1 VLKRNLKLY
10 SLSFLSISY
19 TLFTYKS
26 IFQGKLLGDP
36 FDSRLQIVLHEHWWR
51 WFNGLVGFRDT
62 EFFYPFDKALG
73 YSDVFFTQGIVYS
86 FFRFIGFTLSS
97 SWSITTIGLLLIG
110 NLGWVFIAQKFVKNY
125 VLQILMVLTFVSS
138 LSFAYYF
145 TLNPNI
151 MGYSFISWFAL
162 FIINISKEKNK
173 LVKNQKISIFTTLFI
188 IYALSCWYAAFF
200 LGLVLTI
207 RLLLEAVFRS
217 KEFNFS
223 LSQHGLRNLAK
234 QYYLQAPIQLFLIW
248 LFVYVYVLV
257 ANDPLRS
264 VNELLENSPRVSYL
278 ANGSSADG
286 TKLSGSFFKQLYLNL
301 GLDFDKEFG
310 IGLGLFTTFFGLLS
324 LGYIIYNRL
333 FSLSKY
339 LWICAITFGY
349 IYFLVWEDKFSIHK
363 FLFESIPGFDS
374 IRYPARY
381 VIFIGFSLILLI
393 FFILDQ
399 IVKDSNFKKKSLIFL
414 VGSLIFIDQYRA
426 SFKGWDSDTLVNIE
440 LMKQKQDI
448 ITSCDYFYYDFPG
461 GWWNE
466 QIEAMMFSI
475 QIGVPTI
482 NGYSGAFPPNYPIEA
497 FNSTSEPLQIFRWI
511 NEISPEKRGCLV
523 TGRTKIISLNSK
535 SESVE
540 FVGFTGEEKKGSS
553 TWRWANSSSPYL
565 YIYSRENSLRNLKF
579 SLKTSSCFEN
589 QTIRITDSQDKL
601 LVEETIIEAER
612 NYDLKV
618 DLSNN
623 FVKIIQFN
631 TDAQVCKVK
640 GDPRDLYFEIKNF
653 SIS

>member
-1 VLKRNLKLY
+1 MLKRNLKLF

-73 YSDVFFTQGIVYS
+73 YSDVFLTQGIVYS

-97 SWSITTIGLLLIG
+97 SWSITTIVLLLIG
-110 NLGWVFIAQKFVKNY
+110 NLGRVFIAQKFVKNY

-162 FIINISKEKNK
+162 FIISISKEKDK
-173 LVKNQKISIFTTLFI
+173 LVKNQKISIFITFFL

-200 LGLVLTI
+200 LGLVLTV
-207 RLLLEAVFRS
+207 RLLLEVVFRS

-223 LSQHGLRNLAK
+223 QSQHGLRNLAK

-257 ANDPLRS
+257 ANDPSRS

-278 ANGSSADG
+278 ANGSSVDG

-301 GLDFDKEFG
+301 GLDFDKEYG

-324 LGYIIYNRL
+324 LGFIIYNRL

-339 LWICAITFGY
+339 LWICAITFVY
-349 IYFLVWEDKFSIHK
+349 IYFLVWQDKFSIHK

-381 VIFIGFSLILLI
+381 VIFLGFSLILLI
-393 FFILDQ
+393 FIILDQ
-399 IVKDSNFKKKSLIFL
+399 VVKDSKFKKKSLIFL

-426 SFKGWDSDTLVNIE
+426 PFKGWDSDTLVNIE

-497 FNSTSEPLQIFRWI
+497 FNSTREPLQIFRWI

-535 SESVE
+535 SESVD
-540 FVGFTGEEKKGSS
+540 FVGFTGEEKKGSA

-579 SLKTSSCFEN
+579 SLKSSSCFEN

-601 LVEETIIEAER
+601 LVEETIVEEER

>member
-1 VLKRNLKLY
+1 VLKRNLKLF

-73 YSDVFFTQGIVYS
+73 YSDVFLTQGIVYS

-162 FIINISKEKNK
+162 FIISISKEKDK
-173 LVKNQKISIFTTLFI
+173 LVKNQKISIFITFFL
-188 IYALSCWYAAFF
+188 IYALSCSYAAFF
-200 LGLVLTI
+200 LGLVLTV
-207 RLLLEAVFRS
+207 RLLLEVVFRS

-223 LSQHGLRNLAK
+223 QSQHGLRNLAK

-257 ANDPLRS
+257 ANDPSRS

-278 ANGSSADG
+278 ANGSSVDG

-301 GLDFDKEFG
+301 GLDFDKEYG

-324 LGYIIYNRL
+324 LGFIIYNRL

-339 LWICAITFGY
+339 LWICAITFVY
-349 IYFLVWEDKFSIHK
+349 IYFLVWQDRFSIHK

-381 VIFIGFSLILLI
+381 VIFLGFSLILLI

-399 IVKDSNFKKKSLIFL
+399 VVKDSKFKKKSLIFL

-426 SFKGWDSDTLVNIE
+426 PFKGWDSDTLVNIE

-589 QTIRITDSQDKL
+589 QTIRITDSQNKL
-601 LVEETIIEAER
+601 LVEETIVEEER

>member
-73 YSDVFFTQGIVYS
+73 YSDVFLTQGIVYS
-86 FFRFIGFTLSS
+86 FFRSIGFTLSS

-125 VLQILMVLTFVSS
+125 VLQIVMVLTFVSS

-162 FIINISKEKNK
+162 LIINISKEKNK
-173 LVKNQKISIFTTLFI
+173 LVKNQKISIFMTLFL

-223 LSQHGLRNLAK
+223 LSQHGLRNLAR

-257 ANDPLRS
+257 ANDPSRS
-264 VNELLENSPRVSYL
+264 VNELLKNSPRVSYL

-301 GLDFDKEFG
+301 GLDFDKEYG

-339 LWICAITFGY
+339 LWICAITFVY

-448 ITSCDYFYYDFPG
+448 ITNCDYFYYDFPG

-511 NEISPEKRGCLV
+511 NEISPEKRGCLI
-523 TGRTKIISLNSK
+523 TGRTKIISLTSK

-579 SLKTSSCFEN
+579 SLKSSSCFEN
-589 QTIRITDSQDKL
+589 QTIRITDSQNKL
-601 LVEETIIEAER
+601 LVEETIVEEER

>member
-1 VLKRNLKLY
+1 MLKRNLKLY

-73 YSDVFFTQGIVYS
+73 YSDVFLTQGIVYS
-86 FFRFIGFTLSS
+86 FFRSIGFTLSS

-125 VLQILMVLTFVSS
+125 VLQIVMVLTFVSS

-162 FIINISKEKNK
+162 LIINISKEKNK
-173 LVKNQKISIFTTLFI
+173 LVKNQKISIFMTLFL

-257 ANDPLRS
+257 ANDPSRS
-264 VNELLENSPRVSYL
+264 VNELLKNSPRVSYL

-301 GLDFDKEFG
+301 GLDFDKEYG

-339 LWICAITFGY
+339 LWICAITFVY

-448 ITSCDYFYYDFPG
+448 ITNCDYFYYDFPG

-511 NEISPEKRGCLV
+511 NEISPEKRGCLI
-523 TGRTKIISLNSK
+523 TGRTKIISLTSK

-579 SLKTSSCFEN
+579 SLKSSSCFEN
-589 QTIRITDSQDKL
+589 QTIRITDSQNKL
-601 LVEETIIEAER
+601 LVEETIVEEER

>member
-1 VLKRNLKLY
+1 MLKRNLKLY

-73 YSDVFFTQGIVYS
+73 YSDVFLTQGIVYS

-173 LVKNQKISIFTTLFI
+173 LVKNQKISIFITLFL

-200 LGLVLTI
+200 LGLILTI

-223 LSQHGLRNLAK
+223 QSQHGLRNLAK

-257 ANDPLRS
+257 ANDPSRS
-264 VNELLENSPRVSYL
+264 VNELLKNSPRVSYL

-301 GLDFDKEFG
+301 GLDFDKEYG
-310 IGLGLFTTFFGLLS
+310 IGLGLFTTFFGLLL

-339 LWICAITFGY
+339 LWICAITFVY

-440 LMKQKQDI
+440 LMKQKQGI

-497 FNSTSEPLQIFRWI
+497 FNSTSDPLQIFRWI
-511 NEISPEKRGCLV
+511 NEISPEKRGCLI
-523 TGRTKIISLNSK
+523 TGRTKIISLTSQ

-589 QTIRITDSQDKL
+589 QTIRITDSQNKL

>member
-1 VLKRNLKLY
+1 VLKRNLKLF
-10 SLSFLSISY
+10 SLLFLSISY

-73 YSDVFFTQGIVYS
+73 YSDVFLTQGIVYS
-86 FFRFIGFTLSS
+86 FFRFLGFTLSS

-162 FIINISKEKNK
+162 FIISISKEKNR
-173 LVKNQKISIFTTLFI
+173 LVKNQKISIFITLFL

-234 QYYLQAPIQLFLIW
+234 QYYLQAPLQLFLIW

-301 GLDFDKEFG
+301 GLDLDKEYG

-324 LGYIIYNRL
+324 LSYIIYNRL

-339 LWICAITFGY
+339 LWICAITFVY
-349 IYFLVWEDKFSIHK
+349 VYFLVWEDKFSIHK

-511 NEISPEKRGCLV
+511 NEISLEKRGCLV

-589 QTIRITDSQDKL
+589 QTIRITDSQNKL
-601 LVEETIIEAER
+601 LVEETIVEEER

-618 DLSNN
+618 DLTNN

>member
-19 TLFTYKS
+19 TLFNYKS

-173 LVKNQKISIFTTLFI
+173 LVKNQKISIFMTLFI

-207 RLLLEAVFRS
+207 RLLLEVVFRS

-248 LFVYVYVLV
+248 LFVYVHVLV
-257 ANDPLRS
+257 ANDPSRS
-264 VNELLENSPRVSYL
+264 VNELLKNSPRVSYL

-339 LWICAITFGY
+339 LWICAITFVY

-426 SFKGWDSDTLVNIE
+426 PFKGWDSDTLVNIE

>member
-1 VLKRNLKLY
+1 MLKRNPKLF
-10 SLSFLSISY
+10 SLAIVSVSY

-26 IFQGKLLGDP
+26 IFYGKLLGDP

-51 WFNGLVGFRDT
+51 WFNGLVEFRDT

-73 YSDVFFTQGIVYS
+73 YSDAFLTQGIVYS
-86 FFRFIGFTLSS
+86 FFRFIGFEMAS

-110 NLGWVFIAQKFVKNY
+110 NLGWAFIAHKFVKSF
-125 VLQILMVLTFVSS
+125 VLQILTVLTMVSS
-138 LSFAYYF
+138 LSFVYYF

-151 MGYSFISWFAL
+151 MGYSYISWIAL
-162 FIINISKEKNK
+162 LVNNISQEKDK
-173 LVKNQKISIFTTLFI
+173 LVKNRKISIFITLFL

-200 LGLVLTI
+200 IGLVLTS
-207 RLLLEAVFRS
+207 RLLLEFVFNR
-217 KEFNFS
+217 KNINFS
-223 LSQHGLRNLAK
+223 QSEYSFKSIVR
-234 QYYLQAPIQLFLIW
+234 QYYYQAPLQLFLIW
-248 LFVYVYVLV
+248 LFVDIYISV

-264 VNELLENSPRVSYL
+264 TAELVENSPRISYL
-278 ANGSSADG
+278 ANGSNVDG
-286 TKLSGSFFKQLYLNL
+286 TKLSGAFFRHLYLNL
-301 GLDFDKEFG
+301 GLDFDKEYGIG
-310 IGLGLFTTFFGLLS
+310 IGLLTSIFGLLS
-324 LGYIIYNRL
+324 LGYVIYKRL
-333 FSLSKY
+333 FSISQY
-339 LWICAITFGY
+339 LWICAIFFVY
-349 IYFLVWEDKFSIHK
+349 LYFHIWPNQVSIHK

-381 VIFIGFSLILLI
+381 VILIGFSASLLI

-399 IVKDSNFKKKSLIFL
+399 ILKDSSFKRRTLIFL
-414 VGSLIFIDQYRA
+414 VGSLIVVDQYR
-426 SFKGWDSDTLVNIE
+426 SPYKGWDSDSLVNLE

-448 ITSCDYFYYDFPG
+448 VTNCDYFYYDFPG

-475 QIGVPTI
+475 QIGVPTV
-482 NGYSGAFPPNYPIEA
+482 NGYSGAFPPGYPIES
-497 FNSTSEPLQIFRWI
+497 FNSTSEPLKIFRWI
-511 NEISPEKRGCLV
+511 SEISRENRGCLV
-523 TGRTKIISLNSK
+523 TGRTKIKSLNSN

-540 FVGFTGEEKKGSS
+540 FVGFTGEEKMGSS

-589 QTIRITDSQDKL
+589 QTIRITDSQNNL
-601 LVEETIIEAER
+601 LVKDTIVEKSQ
-612 NYDLKV
+612 NYDLEV
-618 DLSNN
+618 DLSNK
-623 FVKIIQFN
+623 FIKIIQFN

>member
-97 SWSITTIGLLLIG
+97 SWSITSIGLLLIG

-162 FIINISKEKNK
+162 FVINISKEKNR
-173 LVKNQKISIFTTLFI
+173 LIKNQKISIFITLFL

-223 LSQHGLRNLAK
+223 LSKHGLQNLAK

-257 ANDPLRS
+257 ANDPSRS
-264 VNELLENSPRVSYL
+264 VNELLKNSPRVSYL

-286 TKLSGSFFKQLYLNL
+286 TKLSGSFFKQLYLYL
-301 GLDFDKEFG
+301 GLDFDKEYG

-339 LWICAITFGY
+339 LWICAK
-349 IYFLVWEDKFSIHK
+349 LRAEN
-363 FLFESIPGFDS
+363 
-374 IRYPARY
+374 YP
-381 VIFIGFSLILLI
+381 LLI
-393 FFILDQ
+393 DEGTLPCMENLYAYLPVFSDIRKYCTGNAYKLV
-399 IVKDSNFKKKSLIFL
+399 VKLGLSLVAFL
-414 VGSLIFIDQYRA
+414 
-426 SFKGWDSDTLVNIE
+426 T
-440 LMKQKQDI
+440 
-448 ITSCDYFYYDFPG
+448 FY
-461 GWWNE
+461 
-466 QIEAMMFSI
+466 
-475 QIGVPTI
+475 
-482 NGYSGAFPPNYPIEA
+482 
-497 FNSTSEPLQIFRWI
+497 
-511 NEISPEKRGCLV
+511 
-523 TGRTKIISLNSK
+523 
-535 SESVE
+535 
-540 FVGFTGEEKKGSS
+540 
-553 TWRWANSSSPYL
+553 
-565 YIYSRENSLRNLKF
+565 
-579 SLKTSSCFEN
+579 
-589 QTIRITDSQDKL
+589 L
-601 LVEETIIEAER
+601 L
-612 NYDLKV
+612 
-618 DLSNN
+618 
-623 FVKIIQFN
+623 
-631 TDAQVCKVK
+631 
-640 GDPRDLYFEIKNF
+640 
-653 SIS
+653 

>member
-1 VLKRNLKLY
+1 MLKRNLKLY

>member
-1 VLKRNLKLY
+1 MLKRNLNLY

-73 YSDVFFTQGIVYS
+73 YSDVFLTQGIVYS

-173 LVKNQKISIFTTLFI
+173 LVKNQKISIFMTLFL

-223 LSQHGLRNLAK
+223 LSQHGLRNLAR

-257 ANDPLRS
+257 ANDPSRS
-264 VNELLENSPRVSYL
+264 VNELLKNSPRVSYL

-301 GLDFDKEFG
+301 GLDFDKEYG

-339 LWICAITFGY
+339 LWICAITFVY

-426 SFKGWDSDTLVNIE
+426 SFKGWDSDTLVNME

>member
-1 VLKRNLKLY
+1 MLKRNPKLF
-10 SLSFLSISY
+10 SLAIVSVSY

-26 IFQGKLLGDP
+26 IFYGKLLGDP

-51 WFNGLVGFRDT
+51 WFNGLVEFRDT

-73 YSDVFFTQGIVYS
+73 YSDAFLTQGIVYS
-86 FFRFIGFTLSS
+86 FFRFIGFEMAS

-110 NLGWVFIAQKFVKNY
+110 NLGWAFIAHKFVKSF
-125 VLQILMVLTFVSS
+125 VLQILTVLTMVSS
-138 LSFAYYF
+138 LSFVYYF

-151 MGYSFISWFAL
+151 MGYSYISWIAL
-162 FIINISKEKNK
+162 LVNNISQEKDK
-173 LVKNQKISIFTTLFI
+173 LVKNRKISIFITLFL

-200 LGLVLTI
+200 IGLVLTS
-207 RLLLEAVFRS
+207 RLLLEFVFNR
-217 KEFNFS
+217 KNINFS
-223 LSQHGLRNLAK
+223 QSEYSFKSIVR
-234 QYYLQAPIQLFLIW
+234 QYYYQAPLQLILIW
-248 LFVYVYVLV
+248 LFVYIYISV

-264 VNELLENSPRVSYL
+264 TAELVENSPRISYL
-278 ANGSSADG
+278 ANGSNVDG
-286 TKLSGSFFKQLYLNL
+286 TKLSGAFFRHLYLNL
-301 GLDFDKEFG
+301 GLDFDKEYGIG
-310 IGLGLFTTFFGLLS
+310 IGLLTSIFGLLS
-324 LGYIIYNRL
+324 LGYVIYKRL
-333 FSLSKY
+333 FSISQY
-339 LWICAITFGY
+339 LWICAIFFVY
-349 IYFLVWEDKFSIHK
+349 LYFHIWPNQVSIHK

-381 VIFIGFSLILLI
+381 VILIGFSASLLI

-399 IVKDSNFKKKSLIFL
+399 ILKDSSFKRRTLIFL
-414 VGSLIFIDQYRA
+414 VGSLIVVDQYR
-426 SFKGWDSDTLVNIE
+426 SPYKGWDSDSLVNLE

-448 ITSCDYFYYDFPG
+448 VTNCDYFYYDFPG

-475 QIGVPTI
+475 QIGVPTV
-482 NGYSGAFPPNYPIEA
+482 NGYSGAFPPGYPIES
-497 FNSTSEPLQIFRWI
+497 FNSTSEPLKIFRWI
-511 NEISPEKRGCLV
+511 SEISRENRGCLV
-523 TGRTKIISLNSK
+523 TGRTKIKSLNSN

-540 FVGFTGEEKKGSS
+540 FVGFTGEEKMGSS

-589 QTIRITDSQDKL
+589 QTIRITDSQNNL
-601 LVEETIIEAER
+601 LVKDTIVEKSQ
-612 NYDLKV
+612 NYDLEV
-618 DLSNN
+618 DLSNK
-623 FVKIIQFN
+623 FIKIIQFN

>member
-1 VLKRNLKLY
+1 MLKRNLKLF
-10 SLSFLSISY
+10 SLVFLSISY

-62 EFFYPFDKALG
+62 EFFYPFNKALG
-73 YSDVFFTQGIVYS
+73 YSDVFLTQGIVYS

-162 FIINISKEKNK
+162 FVVNISKEKNR
-173 LVKNQKISIFTTLFI
+173 LIQNQKISIFITLFL

-207 RLLLEAVFRS
+207 RLLLEAVFRG

-223 LSQHGLRNLAK
+223 LSQHGFRNLAK
-234 QYYLQAPIQLFLIW
+234 QYYLLAPIQLFLIW

-264 VNELLENSPRVSYL
+264 ANELLKNSPRLSYL
-278 ANGSSADG
+278 ANGSSVEGA
-286 TKLSGSFFKQLYLNL
+286 KLSGSFFKQLYLSL
-301 GLDFDKEFG
+301 GLDFDKEYG
-310 IGLGLFTTFFGLLS
+310 IGLGLITTFFGLLS

-333 FSLSKY
+333 FSLSQY
-339 LWICAITFGY
+339 LWICAITFVY
-349 IYFLVWEDKFSIHK
+349 LYFLVWQNKFSIHK

-381 VIFIGFSLILLI
+381 VIFLGFSLILLI

-399 IVKDSNFKKKSLIFL
+399 VVKDSKIKKKSLIFL

-426 SFKGWDSDTLVNIE
+426 SFKGWNSDTLVNIE

-448 ITSCDYFYYDFPG
+448 ITSCDYFYFDFPG

-482 NGYSGAFPPNYPIEA
+482 NGYSGAFPPNYPVEA

-511 NEISPEKRGCLV
+511 NEITNEKRGCLV
-523 TGRTKIISLNSK
+523 TGRTKIIFLNSK

-553 TWRWANSSSPYL
+553 IWRWANSSSPYL

-579 SLKTSSCFEN
+579 SLKTSSCFDN

-601 LVEETIIEAER
+601 LVEETIVERER

-618 DLSNN
+618 DMSNN

>member
-1 VLKRNLKLY
+1 MLKRNLKLF

-162 FIINISKEKNK
+162 FIISISKEKNR
-173 LVKNQKISIFTTLFI
+173 LVKNQKISIFITLFL
-188 IYALSCWYAAFF
+188 IYALSCWYATFF

-207 RLLLEAVFRS
+207 RLLLEVVFRS

-264 VNELLENSPRVSYL
+264 VNELLENSPRISYL

-301 GLDFDKEFG
+301 GLDCDKEFG

-324 LGYIIYNRL
+324 LSYIIYNRL

-339 LWICAITFGY
+339 LWICAITFVY
-349 IYFLVWEDKFSIHK
+349 VYFLVWEDKFSIHK

-448 ITSCDYFYYDFPG
+448 VTSCDYFYYDFPG

-482 NGYSGAFPPNYPIEA
+482 NGYSGAFPPNYPTEA
-497 FNSTSEPLQIFRWI
+497 FNSTSEPLEVFRWI
-511 NEISPEKRGCLV
+511 NQISTKKRGCLV
-523 TGRTKIISLNSK
+523 TGRTEIISLNSK
-535 SESVE
+535 SESVK
-540 FVGFTGEEKKGSS
+540 FVGFTGEEKQGSS

-589 QTIRITDSQDKL
+589 QTIRITDSQNKL
-601 LVEETIIEAER
+601 LVEETIVEEER

>member
-1 VLKRNLKLY
+1 MLKRNPKLF
-10 SLSFLSISY
+10 SLAIVSVSY

-26 IFQGKLLGDP
+26 IFYGKLLGDP

-51 WFNGLVGFRDT
+51 WFNGLVEFRDT

-73 YSDVFFTQGIVYS
+73 YSDAFLTQGIVYS
-86 FFRFIGFTLSS
+86 FFRFIGFEMAS

-110 NLGWVFIAQKFVKNY
+110 NLGWAFIAHKFVKSF
-125 VLQILMVLTFVSS
+125 VLQILTVLTMVSS
-138 LSFAYYF
+138 LSFVYYF

-151 MGYSFISWFAL
+151 MGYSYISWIAL
-162 FIINISKEKNK
+162 LVNNISQEKDK
-173 LVKNQKISIFTTLFI
+173 LVKNRKISIFITLFL

-200 LGLVLTI
+200 IGLVLTS
-207 RLLLEAVFRS
+207 RLLLEFVFNR
-217 KEFNFS
+217 KNINFS
-223 LSQHGLRNLAK
+223 QSEYSFKSIVR
-234 QYYLQAPIQLFLIW
+234 QYFYQAPLQLFLIW
-248 LFVYVYVLV
+248 LFVYIYISV

-264 VNELLENSPRVSYL
+264 TAELVENSPRISYL
-278 ANGSSADG
+278 ANGSNVDG
-286 TKLSGSFFKQLYLNL
+286 TKLSGAFFRHLYLNL
-301 GLDFDKEFG
+301 GLDFDKEYGIG
-310 IGLGLFTTFFGLLS
+310 IGLLTSIFGLLS
-324 LGYIIYNRL
+324 LGYVIYKRL
-333 FSLSKY
+333 FSISQY
-339 LWICAITFGY
+339 LWICAIFFVY
-349 IYFLVWEDKFSIHK
+349 LYFHIWPNQVSIHK

-381 VIFIGFSLILLI
+381 VILIGFSASLLI

-399 IVKDSNFKKKSLIFL
+399 ILKDSSFKRRTLIFL
-414 VGSLIFIDQYRA
+414 VGSLIVVDQYR
-426 SFKGWDSDTLVNIE
+426 SPYKGWDSDSLVNLE

-448 ITSCDYFYYDFPG
+448 VTNCDYFYYDFPG

-475 QIGVPTI
+475 QIGVPTV
-482 NGYSGAFPPNYPIEA
+482 NGYSGAFPPGYPIES
-497 FNSTSEPLQIFRWI
+497 FNSTSEPLKIFRWI
-511 NEISPEKRGCLV
+511 SEISRENRGCLV
-523 TGRTKIISLNSK
+523 TGRTKIKSLNSN

-540 FVGFTGEEKKGSS
+540 FVGFTGEEKMGSS

-589 QTIRITDSQDKL
+589 QTIRITDSQNNL
-601 LVEETIIEAER
+601 LVKDTIVEKSQ
-612 NYDLKV
+612 NYDLEV
-618 DLSNN
+618 DLSNK
-623 FVKIIQFN
+623 FIKIIQFN

>member
-1 VLKRNLKLY
+1 MLKRNPKLF
-10 SLSFLSISY
+10 SLAIVSVSY

-26 IFQGKLLGDP
+26 IFYGKLLGDP

-51 WFNGLVGFRDT
+51 WFNGLVEFRDT

-73 YSDVFFTQGIVYS
+73 YSDAFLTQGIVYS
-86 FFRFIGFTLSS
+86 FFRFIGFEMAS

-110 NLGWVFIAQKFVKNY
+110 NLGWAFIAHKFVKSF
-125 VLQILMVLTFVSS
+125 VLQILTVLTMVSS
-138 LSFAYYF
+138 LSFVYYF

-151 MGYSFISWFAL
+151 MGYSYISWIAL
-162 FIINISKEKNK
+162 LVNNISQEKDK
-173 LVKNQKISIFTTLFI
+173 LVKNRKISIFITLFL

-200 LGLVLTI
+200 IGLVLTS
-207 RLLLEAVFRS
+207 RLLLEFVFNR
-217 KEFNFS
+217 KNINFS
-223 LSQHGLRNLAK
+223 QSEYSFKSIVR
-234 QYYLQAPIQLFLIW
+234 QYYYQAPLQLFLIW
-248 LFVYVYVLV
+248 LFVYIYISV

-264 VNELLENSPRVSYL
+264 TAELVENSPRISYL
-278 ANGSSADG
+278 ANGSNVDG
-286 TKLSGSFFKQLYLNL
+286 TKLSGAFFRHLYLNL
-301 GLDFDKEFG
+301 GLDFDKEYGIG
-310 IGLGLFTTFFGLLS
+310 IGLLTSIFGLLS
-324 LGYIIYNRL
+324 LGYVIYKRL
-333 FSLSKY
+333 FSISQY
-339 LWICAITFGY
+339 LWICAIFFVY
-349 IYFLVWEDKFSIHK
+349 LYFHIWPNQVSIHK

-381 VIFIGFSLILLI
+381 VILIGFSASLLI

-399 IVKDSNFKKKSLIFL
+399 ILKDSSFKRRTLIFL
-414 VGSLIFIDQYRA
+414 VGSLIVVDQYR
-426 SFKGWDSDTLVNIE
+426 SPYKGWDSDSLVNLE

-448 ITSCDYFYYDFPG
+448 VTNCDYFYYDFPG

-475 QIGVPTI
+475 QIGVPTV
-482 NGYSGAFPPNYPIEA
+482 NGYSGAFPPGYPIES
-497 FNSTSEPLQIFRWI
+497 FNSTSEPLKIFRWI
-511 NEISPEKRGCLV
+511 SEISRENRGCLV
-523 TGRTKIISLNSK
+523 TGRTKIKSLNSN

-540 FVGFTGEEKKGSS
+540 FVGFTGEEKMGSS

-589 QTIRITDSQDKL
+589 QTIRITDSQNNL
-601 LVEETIIEAER
+601 LVKDTIVEKSQ
-612 NYDLKV
+612 NYDLEV
-618 DLSNN
+618 DLSNK
-623 FVKIIQFN
+623 FIKIIQFN

>member
-1 VLKRNLKLY
+1 MLKRNLKLF
-10 SLSFLSISY
+10 SLVFLSISY
-19 TLFTYKS
+19 TLFNYKS

-73 YSDVFFTQGIVYS
+73 YSDVFLTQGIVYS

-162 FIINISKEKNK
+162 FVINISKEKNR
-173 LVKNQKISIFTTLFI
+173 LIQNQKISIFITLFL

-207 RLLLEAVFRS
+207 RLLLEAVFRG

-223 LSQHGLRNLAK
+223 LSQHGFRNLAK
-234 QYYLQAPIQLFLIW
+234 QYYLLAPIQLFLIW

-264 VNELLENSPRVSYL
+264 ANELLKNSPRVSYL
-278 ANGSSADG
+278 ANGSSVEGA
-286 TKLSGSFFKQLYLNL
+286 KLSGSFFKQLYLNL
-301 GLDFDKEFG
+301 GLDFDKEYG

-324 LGYIIYNRL
+324 LGFIIYNRL
-333 FSLSKY
+333 FSLSKS
-339 LWICAITFGY
+339 LWISAITFVY
-349 IYFLVWEDKFSIHK
+349 LYFLVWQNKFSIHK

-381 VIFIGFSLILLI
+381 VIFVGFSLILLI

-399 IVKDSNFKKKSLIFL
+399 EVEDSKFKKKSLIFL

-511 NEISPEKRGCLV
+511 NEITNENRGCLV

-601 LVEETIIEAER
+601 LVEETIVEEER
-612 NYDLKV
+612 NYDLKI

>member
-1 VLKRNLKLY
+1 MLKRNLKLY

-73 YSDVFFTQGIVYS
+73 YSDVFLTQGIVYS

-339 LWICAITFGY
+339 LWICAITFVY

-589 QTIRITDSQDKL
+589 QTIRITDSQNKL
-601 LVEETIIEAER
+601 LVEETIVEEEK

>member
-1 VLKRNLKLY
+1 VLKRNLNLY

-73 YSDVFFTQGIVYS
+73 YSDVFLTQGIVYS

-173 LVKNQKISIFTTLFI
+173 LVKNQKISIFMTLFL

-223 LSQHGLRNLAK
+223 LSQHGLRNLAR

-257 ANDPLRS
+257 ANDPSRS
-264 VNELLENSPRVSYL
+264 VNELLKNSPRVSYL

-301 GLDFDKEFG
+301 GLDFDKEYG

-339 LWICAITFGY
+339 LWICAITFVY

-426 SFKGWDSDTLVNIE
+426 SFKGWDSDTLVNME

>member
-1 VLKRNLKLY
+1 MLKRNLKLF
-10 SLSFLSISY
+10 SLVFLSISY

-73 YSDVFFTQGIVYS
+73 YSDVFLTQGIVYS

-162 FIINISKEKNK
+162 FVINISKEKNR
-173 LVKNQKISIFTTLFI
+173 LIQNQKISIFITLFL

-207 RLLLEAVFRS
+207 RLLLEAVFRG

-223 LSQHGLRNLAK
+223 LSQHGFRNLAK
-234 QYYLQAPIQLFLIW
+234 QYYLLAPIQLFLIW
-248 LFVYVYVLV
+248 LFVYVYVFV
-257 ANDPLRS
+257 ADDPSRS
-264 VNELLENSPRVSYL
+264 ANELLKNSPRLSYL
-278 ANGSSADG
+278 ANGSSVEGA
-286 TKLSGSFFKQLYLNL
+286 KLSGSFFKQLYLNL
-301 GLDFDKEFG
+301 GLDFDKEYG

-339 LWICAITFGY
+339 LWICAITFVY
-349 IYFLVWEDKFSIHK
+349 LYFLVWQNKFSIHK
-363 FLFESIPGFDS
+363 FLFESFPGFDS

-381 VIFIGFSLILLI
+381 VIFLGFSLILLI

-399 IVKDSNFKKKSLIFL
+399 VVKDSKIKKKSLIFL

-426 SFKGWDSDTLVNIE
+426 SFKGWDSDILVNIE

-448 ITSCDYFYYDFPG
+448 ITRCDYFYYDFPG

-482 NGYSGAFPPNYPIEA
+482 NGYSGAFPPNYPVEA

-511 NEISPEKRGCLV
+511 NEITNENRGCLV

-565 YIYSRENSLRNLKF
+565 YIYSRGNSLRNLKF

-601 LVEETIIEAER
+601 LVEETIVEEER
-612 NYDLKV
+612 NYDLKI

>member
-1 VLKRNLKLY
+1 MLKRNLKLY

-62 EFFYPFDKALG
+62 EFFYPFDEALG
-73 YSDVFFTQGIVYS
+73 YSDVFLTQGIVYS
-86 FFRFIGFTLSS
+86 FFRSIGFTLSS

-125 VLQILMVLTFVSS
+125 VLQIVMVLTFVSS

-162 FIINISKEKNK
+162 LIINISKEKNK
-173 LVKNQKISIFTTLFI
+173 LVKNQKISIFMTLFL

-223 LSQHGLRNLAK
+223 LSQHGLRNLAR

-257 ANDPLRS
+257 ANDPSRS
-264 VNELLENSPRVSYL
+264 VNELLKNSPRVSYL

-301 GLDFDKEFG
+301 GLDFDKEYG

-339 LWICAITFGY
+339 LWICAITFVY
-349 IYFLVWEDKFSIHK
+349 IYFLVWQDKFSIHK
-363 FLFESIPGFDS
+363 FSFESIPGFDS

-448 ITSCDYFYYDFPG
+448 ITNCDYFYYDFPG

-511 NEISPEKRGCLV
+511 NEISPEKRGCLI
-523 TGRTKIISLNSK
+523 TGRTKIISLTSK

-579 SLKTSSCFEN
+579 SLKSSSCFEN
-589 QTIRITDSQDKL
+589 QTIRITDSQNKL
-601 LVEETIIEAER
+601 LVEETIVEEER

-631 TDAQVCKVK
+631 TDAQVCKVM

>member
-1 VLKRNLKLY
+1 VLKRNLKLF

-173 LVKNQKISIFTTLFI
+173 LVKNQKISIFMTLFI

-257 ANDPLRS
+257 ANDPSRS
-264 VNELLENSPRVSYL
+264 VNELLKNSPRVSYL

-301 GLDFDKEFG
+301 GLDFDKEYG

-339 LWICAITFGY
+339 LWICAITFVY
-349 IYFLVWEDKFSIHK
+349 IYFLVWQDKFSIHK
-363 FLFESIPGFDS
+363 FSFESIPGFDS

-399 IVKDSNFKKKSLIFL
+399 IVKDSNFKIKSLIFL

-426 SFKGWDSDTLVNIE
+426 SFKGWDSDTLVNME

-482 NGYSGAFPPNYPIEA
+482 NGYSGAFPPNYPTEA

-511 NEISPEKRGCLV
+511 NEISPEKRGCLI

-540 FVGFTGEEKKGSS
+540 FVGFTGEEKKGNS

>member
-1 VLKRNLKLY
+1 MLKRNPKLF
-10 SLSFLSISY
+10 SLAIVSVSY

-26 IFQGKLLGDP
+26 IFYGKLLGDP

-51 WFNGLVGFRDT
+51 WFNGLVEFRDT

-73 YSDVFFTQGIVYS
+73 YSDAFLTQGIVYS
-86 FFRFIGFTLSS
+86 FFRFIGFEMAS

-110 NLGWVFIAQKFVKNY
+110 NLGWAFIAHKFVKSF
-125 VLQILMVLTFVSS
+125 VLQILTVLTMVSS
-138 LSFAYYF
+138 LSFVYYF

-151 MGYSFISWFAL
+151 MGYSYISWIAL
-162 FIINISKEKNK
+162 LVNNISQEKDK
-173 LVKNQKISIFTTLFI
+173 LVKNRKISIFITLFL

-200 LGLVLTI
+200 IGLVLTS
-207 RLLLEAVFRS
+207 RLLLEFVFNR
-217 KEFNFS
+217 KNINFS
-223 LSQHGLRNLAK
+223 QSEYSFKSIVR
-234 QYYLQAPIQLFLIW
+234 QYYYQAPLQLLLIW
-248 LFVYVYVLV
+248 LFVYIYISV

-264 VNELLENSPRVSYL
+264 TAELVENSPRISYL
-278 ANGSSADG
+278 ANGSNVDG
-286 TKLSGSFFKQLYLNL
+286 TKLSGAFFRHLYLNL
-301 GLDFDKEFG
+301 GLDFDKEYGIG
-310 IGLGLFTTFFGLLS
+310 IGLLTSIFGLLS
-324 LGYIIYNRL
+324 LGYVIYKRL
-333 FSLSKY
+333 FSTSQY
-339 LWICAITFGY
+339 LWICAIFFVY
-349 IYFLVWEDKFSIHK
+349 LYFHIWPNQVSIHK

-381 VIFIGFSLILLI
+381 VILIGFSASLLI

-399 IVKDSNFKKKSLIFL
+399 ILKDSSFKRRTLIFL
-414 VGSLIFIDQYRA
+414 VGSLIVVDQYR
-426 SFKGWDSDTLVNIE
+426 SPYKGWDSDSLVNLE

-448 ITSCDYFYYDFPG
+448 VTNCDYFYYDFPG

-475 QIGVPTI
+475 QIGVPTV
-482 NGYSGAFPPNYPIEA
+482 NGYSGAFPPGYPIES
-497 FNSTSEPLQIFRWI
+497 FNSTSEPLKIFRWI
-511 NEISPEKRGCLV
+511 SEISRENRGCLV
-523 TGRTKIISLNSK
+523 TGRTKIKSLNSN

-540 FVGFTGEEKKGSS
+540 FVGFTGEEKMGSS

-589 QTIRITDSQDKL
+589 QTIRITDSQNKL
-601 LVEETIIEAER
+601 LVKDTIVEKSQ
-612 NYDLKV
+612 NYDLEV
-618 DLSNN
+618 DLSNK
-623 FVKIIQFN
+623 FIKIIQFN

>member
-1 VLKRNLKLY
+1 VLKRNLKPF
-10 SLSFLSISY
+10 SLLFLSISY

-26 IFQGKLLGDP
+26 IFYGKLLGDP

-73 YSDVFFTQGIVYS
+73 YSDVFLTQGIVYS

-97 SWSITTIGLLLIG
+97 SWSITTIGLLIIG
-110 NLGWVFIAQKFVKNY
+110 NLGWVFIARKFVKNY
-125 VLQILMVLTFVSS
+125 VLQILTVLTFVSS

-162 FIINISKEKNK
+162 FIINISQEENK
-173 LVKNQKISIFTTLFI
+173 LVKNRKTSIFITLFL

-200 LGLVLTI
+200 LGLILTI
-207 RLLLEAVFRS
+207 RLLLEIVFRR

-223 LSQHGLRNLAK
+223 QSQHGLKNLAK
-234 QYYLQAPIQLFLIW
+234 QYYLQSPIQLFLIW

-257 ANDPLRS
+257 ANDPSRS
-264 VNELLENSPRVSYL
+264 VNELLDNSPRASYL
-278 ANGSSADG
+278 ANGSNVDG

-301 GLDFDKEFG
+301 GLDFDKEYG

-324 LGYIIYNRL
+324 IGYIIYKRL

-339 LWICAITFGY
+339 LWICAITIVY
-349 IYFLVWEDKFSIHK
+349 IYFLVWQDKFSIHK
-363 FLFESIPGFDS
+363 LLFESIPGFDS

-381 VIFIGFSLILLI
+381 VIIIGFSLILLI
-393 FFILDQ
+393 FFILDS
-399 IVKDSNFKKKSLIFL
+399 IVMDSNFKKKSLIFL

-440 LMKQKQDI
+440 LLKQKQDI
-448 ITSCDYFYYDFPG
+448 IASCDYFYYDFPG

-475 QIGVPTI
+475 QIGVPTV
-482 NGYSGAFPPNYPIEA
+482 NGYSGGFPPGYPMEA
-497 FNSTSEPLQIFRWI
+497 FNSTSEPLQIFGWI
-511 NEISPEKRGCLV
+511 NKISPEKRGCLV
-523 TGRTKIISLNSK
+523 TGRTQIMSFNSK
-535 SESVE
+535 SELVE

-565 YIYSRENSLRNLKF
+565 YIYSRKNSLRNLKF

-589 QTIRITDSQDKL
+589 QTIRITDSQNKL
-601 LVEETIIEAER
+601 LVEETIVEEER

>member
-1 VLKRNLKLY
+1 MLKRNLKLY

-19 TLFTYKS
+19 TLFNYKS

-173 LVKNQKISIFTTLFI
+173 LVKNQKISIFMTLFI

-207 RLLLEAVFRS
+207 RLLLEVVFRS

-248 LFVYVYVLV
+248 LFVYVHVLV
-257 ANDPLRS
+257 ANDPSRS
-264 VNELLENSPRVSYL
+264 VNELLKNSPRVSYL

-339 LWICAITFGY
+339 LWICAITFVY

-426 SFKGWDSDTLVNIE
+426 PFKGWDSDTLVNIE

>member
-1 VLKRNLKLY
+1 
-10 SLSFLSISY
+10 
-19 TLFTYKS
+19 
-26 IFQGKLLGDP
+26 
-36 FDSRLQIVLHEHWWR
+36 
-51 WFNGLVGFRDT
+51 
-62 EFFYPFDKALG
+62 
-73 YSDVFFTQGIVYS
+73 
-86 FFRFIGFTLSS
+86 
-97 SWSITTIGLLLIG
+97 
-110 NLGWVFIAQKFVKNY
+110 
-125 VLQILMVLTFVSS
+125 
-138 LSFAYYF
+138 
-145 TLNPNI
+145 
-151 MGYSFISWFAL
+151 
-162 FIINISKEKNK
+162 
-173 LVKNQKISIFTTLFI
+173 
-188 IYALSCWYAAFF
+188 
-200 LGLVLTI
+200 
-207 RLLLEAVFRS
+207 
-217 KEFNFS
+217 
-223 LSQHGLRNLAK
+223 
-234 QYYLQAPIQLFLIW
+234 
-248 LFVYVYVLV
+248 
-257 ANDPLRS
+257 
-264 VNELLENSPRVSYL
+264 
-278 ANGSSADG
+278 
-286 TKLSGSFFKQLYLNL
+286 
-301 GLDFDKEFG
+301 
-310 IGLGLFTTFFGLLS
+310 
-324 LGYIIYNRL
+324 
-333 FSLSKY
+333 
-339 LWICAITFGY
+339 
-349 IYFLVWEDKFSIHK
+349 
-363 FLFESIPGFDS
+363 LFESISGFDS

-381 VIFIGFSLILLI
+381 VIFLGFSLILLI
-393 FFILDQ
+393 FIILDQ
-399 IVKDSNFKKKSLIFL
+399 VVKDSKFKKKSLIFL

-426 SFKGWDSDTLVNIE
+426 PFKGWDSDTSVNIE

-497 FNSTSEPLQIFRWI
+497 FNSTREPLQISRWI

-523 TGRTKIISLNSK
+523 TGRTKIISLTSK

-589 QTIRITDSQDKL
+589 QTIRITDSQNKL
-601 LVEETIIEAER
+601 LVEETIVEEER

>member
-1 VLKRNLKLY
+1 MLKRNLRLY

-73 YSDVFFTQGIVYS
+73 YSDVFLTQGIVYS

-162 FIINISKEKNK
+162 LIINISKEKNK
-173 LVKNQKISIFTTLFI
+173 LVKNQKISIFMTLFL

-223 LSQHGLRNLAK
+223 LSQHGLRNLAR

-257 ANDPLRS
+257 ANDPSRS
-264 VNELLENSPRVSYL
+264 VNELLKNSPRVSYL

-301 GLDFDKEFG
+301 GLDFDKEYG

-339 LWICAITFGY
+339 LWICAITFVY
-349 IYFLVWEDKFSIHK
+349 IYFLVWQDKFSIHK

-399 IVKDSNFKKKSLIFL
+399 IVKDSNFKIKSLIFL

-440 LMKQKQDI
+440 LLKQKQDI

-482 NGYSGAFPPNYPIEA
+482 NGYSGAFPPNYPTEA

-511 NEISPEKRGCLV
+511 NEISPEKRGCLI
-523 TGRTKIISLNSK
+523 TGRTKIISLTSK

-589 QTIRITDSQDKL
+589 QTIRITDSQNKL
-601 LVEETIIEAER
+601 LVEETIVEEER

>member
-73 YSDVFFTQGIVYS
+73 YSDVFLTQGIVYS
-86 FFRFIGFTLSS
+86 FFRSIGFTLSS

-125 VLQILMVLTFVSS
+125 VLQIVMVLTFVSS

-162 FIINISKEKNK
+162 LIINISKEKNK
-173 LVKNQKISIFTTLFI
+173 LVKNQKISIFMTLFL

-223 LSQHGLRNLAK
+223 LSQHGLRNLAR

-257 ANDPLRS
+257 ANDPSRS
-264 VNELLENSPRVSYL
+264 VNELLKNSPRVSYL

-324 LGYIIYNRL
+324 LSYIIYNRL

-339 LWICAITFGY
+339 LWICAITFVY

-448 ITSCDYFYYDFPG
+448 ITNCDYFYYNFPG

-565 YIYSRENSLRNLKF
+565 YIYSREISLRNLKF

-589 QTIRITDSQDKL
+589 QTIRITDSQNKL
-601 LVEETIIEAER
+601 LVEETIVEEER

>member
-1 VLKRNLKLY
+1 MLKRNLKLF
-10 SLSFLSISY
+10 SLVFLSISY

-73 YSDVFFTQGIVYS
+73 YSDVFLTQGIVYS

-162 FIINISKEKNK
+162 FIINISKEKNR
-173 LVKNQKISIFTTLFI
+173 LIKNQKISIFVTLFL

-200 LGLVLTI
+200 LGLVLTLRI
-207 RLLLEAVFRS
+207 LLEAVFRS

-223 LSQHGLRNLAK
+223 LSQHGFRNLAK
-234 QYYLQAPIQLFLIW
+234 QYYLLAPIQLFLIW
-248 LFVYVYVLV
+248 LFVYVYVFV
-257 ANDPLRS
+257 ADDPSRS
-264 VNELLENSPRVSYL
+264 ANELLKNSPRLSYL
-278 ANGSSADG
+278 ANGSSVEGA
-286 TKLSGSFFKQLYLNL
+286 KLSGSFFKQLYLNL
-301 GLDFDKEFG
+301 ELDFDKEYG

-339 LWICAITFGY
+339 LWICAITFVY
-349 IYFLVWEDKFSIHK
+349 LYFLVWQNKFSIHK

-381 VIFIGFSLILLI
+381 VIFLGFSLILLI

-399 IVKDSNFKKKSLIFL
+399 VVKDSKIKKKSLIFL

-426 SFKGWDSDTLVNIE
+426 SFKGWNSDTLVNIE

-482 NGYSGAFPPNYPIEA
+482 NGYSGAFPPNYPVEA

-511 NEISPEKRGCLV
+511 NEITNENRGCLV

-601 LVEETIIEAER
+601 LVEETIVEEER
-612 NYDLKV
+612 NYDLKI

>member
-1 VLKRNLKLY
+1 MLKRNLKLF
-10 SLSFLSISY
+10 SLLFLSISY

-73 YSDVFFTQGIVYS
+73 YSDVFLTQGIVYS
-86 FFRFIGFTLSS
+86 FFRFLGFTLSS

-162 FIINISKEKNK
+162 FIISISKEKNR
-173 LVKNQKISIFTTLFI
+173 LVKNQKISIFITLFL

-234 QYYLQAPIQLFLIW
+234 QYYLQAPLQLFLIW

-301 GLDFDKEFG
+301 GLDLDKEYG

-324 LGYIIYNRL
+324 LSYIIYNRL

-339 LWICAITFGY
+339 LWICAITFVY
-349 IYFLVWEDKFSIHK
+349 VYFLVWEDKFSIHK

-511 NEISPEKRGCLV
+511 NEISLEKRGCLV

-589 QTIRITDSQDKL
+589 QTIRITDSQNKL
-601 LVEETIIEAER
+601 LVEETIVEEER

-618 DLSNN
+618 DLTNN